1 MVGAGHGR
9 AGGAV
14 RSGYLE
20 TGAVSGTGQSAGRIR
35 FRPLGT
41 FRGDDRHRRVRHR
54 PSAAGCAG
62 AQYFAADDY
71 RRPPAERRRNCA
83 IMNEPRKRITQRI
96 RLEPAQE
103 RQLVDIQRRSFL
115 RAGLTVGAMSMLTG
129 CNLQDGDQVD
139 KVLWA
144 MSRWN
149 DRVQAWLF
157 NGQKLAPTYS
167 KAQLTN
173 PFPFNAFYPEYNVP
187 ELDLSDYQ
195 LAVSGL
201 VRDKQPWTLEALRKL
216 PQRTDITRLICIEGW
231 SAIGQWGGVP
241 LKTFLEYIGADTT
254 ARFVGFKCADR
265 YYSSLDMP
273 TALHPQTL
281 LALDF
286 GEVALPP
293 DYGYPLRVRVP
304 TKLGFKNPK
313 HIVEIFVSNE
323 NPGGYWEDQGYNWFS
338 GI

>member
-1 MVGAGHGR
+1 MTEFTKIMR
-9 AGGAV
+9 
-14 RSGYLE
+14 
-20 TGAVSGTGQSAGRIR
+20 Q
-35 FRPLGT
+35 
-41 FRGDDRHRRVRHR
+41 RVR
-54 PSAAGCAG
+54 
-62 AQYFAADDY
+62 
-71 RRPPAERRRNCA
+71 
-83 IMNEPRKRITQRI
+83 I
-96 RLEPAQE
+96 EPAQ
-103 RQLVDIQRRSFL
+103 QLELENIQRRHFL

-157 NGQKLAPTYS
+157 SGRKLAPTFAR
-167 KAQLTN
+167 AQITK
-173 PFPFNAFYPEYNVP
+173 PFPFNAFYGQDDIPEV
-187 ELDLSDYQ
+187 DLTSYS
-195 LAVSGL
+195 LAVSGRI
-201 VRDKQPWTLEALRKL
+201 RDKAPWTLESLRKL
-216 PQRTDITRLICIEGW
+216 PQRSDITRLICVEGW

-241 LKTFLEYIGADTT
+241 LKTFLEHIGADTT
-254 ARFVGFKCADR
+254 AKFVGFKCADR

-281 LALDF
+281 LALDYAD
-286 GEVALPP
+286 VALPP
-293 DYGYPLRVRVP
+293 EYGYPLRVRVP

-313 HIVEIFVSNE
+313 HVVEIFVSND

>member
-1 MVGAGHGR
+1 MTEFKKTTR
-9 AGGAV
+9 
-14 RSGYLE
+14 
-20 TGAVSGTGQSAGRIR
+20 Q
-35 FRPLGT
+35 
-41 FRGDDRHRRVRHR
+41 RVR
-54 PSAAGCAG
+54 
-62 AQYFAADDY
+62 
-71 RRPPAERRRNCA
+71 
-83 IMNEPRKRITQRI
+83 I
-96 RLEPAQE
+96 EPAQ
-103 RQLVDIQRRSFL
+103 QLELENIQRRHFL

-157 NGQKLAPTYS
+157 SGRKLAPTFAR
-167 KAQLTN
+167 AQITK
-173 PFPFNAFYPEYNVP
+173 PFPFNAFYGQDDIPKV
-187 ELDLSDYQ
+187 DLTSYS
-195 LAVSGL
+195 LAVSGRI
-201 VRDKQPWTLEALRKL
+201 RDKAPWTLESLRKL
-216 PQRTDITRLICIEGW
+216 PQRSDITRLICVEGW

-241 LKTFLEYIGADTT
+241 LKTFLEHIGADTT
-254 ARFVGFKCADR
+254 AKFVGFKCADR

-281 LALDF
+281 LALDYAD
-286 GEVALPP
+286 VALPP
-293 DYGYPLRVRVP
+293 EYGYPLRVRVP

-313 HIVEIFVSNE
+313 HVVEIFVSND

>member
-1 MVGAGHGR
+1 MTEFKITTR
-9 AGGAV
+9 
-14 RSGYLE
+14 
-20 TGAVSGTGQSAGRIR
+20 Q
-35 FRPLGT
+35 
-41 FRGDDRHRRVRHR
+41 RVR
-54 PSAAGCAG
+54 
-62 AQYFAADDY
+62 
-71 RRPPAERRRNCA
+71 
-83 IMNEPRKRITQRI
+83 I
-96 RLEPAQE
+96 EPAQ
-103 RQLVDIQRRSFL
+103 QLELENIQRRHFL

-157 NGQKLAPTYS
+157 SGRKLAPTFAR
-167 KAQLTN
+167 AQITK
-173 PFPFNAFYPEYNVP
+173 PFPFNAFYGQDDIPEV
-187 ELDLSDYQ
+187 DLTSYS
-195 LAVSGL
+195 LAVSGRI
-201 VRDKQPWTLEALRKL
+201 RDKAPWTLESLRKL
-216 PQRTDITRLICIEGW
+216 PQRSDITRLICVEGW

-241 LKTFLEYIGADTT
+241 LKTFLEHIGADTT
-254 ARFVGFKCADR
+254 AKFVGLKCADR

-281 LALDF
+281 LALDYAD
-286 GEVALPP
+286 VALPP
-293 DYGYPLRVRVP
+293 EYGYPLRVRVP

-313 HIVEIFVSNE
+313 HVVEIFVSND

>member
-1 MVGAGHGR
+1 MTEFKITTR
-9 AGGAV
+9 
-14 RSGYLE
+14 
-20 TGAVSGTGQSAGRIR
+20 Q
-35 FRPLGT
+35 
-41 FRGDDRHRRVRHR
+41 RVR
-54 PSAAGCAG
+54 
-62 AQYFAADDY
+62 
-71 RRPPAERRRNCA
+71 
-83 IMNEPRKRITQRI
+83 I
-96 RLEPAQE
+96 EPAQ
-103 RQLVDIQRRSFL
+103 QLELENIQRRHFL

-157 NGQKLAPTYS
+157 SGRKLAPTFAR
-167 KAQLTN
+167 AQITK
-173 PFPFNAFYPEYNVP
+173 PFPFNAFYGQDDIPEV
-187 ELDLSDYQ
+187 DLTSYS
-195 LAVSGL
+195 LAVSGRI
-201 VRDKQPWTLEALRKL
+201 RDKAPWTLESLRKL
-216 PQRTDITRLICIEGW
+216 PQRSDITRLICVEGW

-241 LKTFLEYIGADTT
+241 LKTFLEHIGADTT
-254 ARFVGFKCADR
+254 AKFVGFKCADR

-281 LALDF
+281 LALDYAN
-286 GEVALPP
+286 VALPP
-293 DYGYPLRVRVP
+293 EYGYPLRVRVP

-313 HIVEIFVSNE
+313 HVVEIFVSND

>member
-1 MVGAGHGR
+1 MTESTKTTR
-9 AGGAV
+9 
-14 RSGYLE
+14 
-20 TGAVSGTGQSAGRIR
+20 Q
-35 FRPLGT
+35 
-41 FRGDDRHRRVRHR
+41 RVR
-54 PSAAGCAG
+54 
-62 AQYFAADDY
+62 
-71 RRPPAERRRNCA
+71 
-83 IMNEPRKRITQRI
+83 I
-96 RLEPAQE
+96 EPAQ
-103 RQLVDIQRRSFL
+103 QLELENIQRRHFL

-157 NGQKLAPTYS
+157 SGRKLAPTFARAHIT
-167 KAQLTN
+167 K
-173 PFPFNAFYPEYNVP
+173 PFPFNAFYGQDDIPEV
-187 ELDLSDYQ
+187 DLTSYS
-195 LAVSGL
+195 LAVSGRI
-201 VRDKQPWTLEALRKL
+201 RDKAPWTLESLRKL
-216 PQRTDITRLICIEGW
+216 PQRSDITRLICVEGW

-241 LKTFLEYIGADTT
+241 LKTFLEHIGADTT
-254 ARFVGFKCADR
+254 AKFVGFKCADR

-281 LALDF
+281 LALDYAD
-286 GEVALPP
+286 VALPP
-293 DYGYPLRVRVP
+293 EYGYPLRVRVP

-313 HIVEIFVSNE
+313 HVVEIFVSND

>member
-1 MVGAGHGR
+1 MTEFTKITR
-9 AGGAV
+9 
-14 RSGYLE
+14 
-20 TGAVSGTGQSAGRIR
+20 Q
-35 FRPLGT
+35 
-41 FRGDDRHRRVRHR
+41 RVR
-54 PSAAGCAG
+54 
-62 AQYFAADDY
+62 
-71 RRPPAERRRNCA
+71 
-83 IMNEPRKRITQRI
+83 I
-96 RLEPAQE
+96 EPAQ
-103 RQLVDIQRRSFL
+103 QLELENIQRRHFL

-157 NGQKLAPTYS
+157 SGRKLAPTFAR
-167 KAQLTN
+167 AQITK
-173 PFPFNAFYPEYNVP
+173 PFPFNAFYGQDDIPEV
-187 ELDLSDYQ
+187 DLTSYS
-195 LAVSGL
+195 LAVSGRI
-201 VRDKQPWTLEALRKL
+201 RDKAPWTLESLRKL
-216 PQRTDITRLICIEGW
+216 PQRSDITRLICVEGW

-241 LKTFLEYIGADTT
+241 LKTFLEHIGADTT
-254 ARFVGFKCADR
+254 AKFVGFKCADR

-281 LALDF
+281 LALDYAD
-286 GEVALPP
+286 VALPP
-293 DYGYPLRVRVP
+293 EYGYPLRVRVP

-313 HIVEIFVSNE
+313 HVVEIFVSDD

>member
-1 MVGAGHGR
+1 MTEFTKITR
-9 AGGAV
+9 
-14 RSGYLE
+14 
-20 TGAVSGTGQSAGRIR
+20 Q
-35 FRPLGT
+35 
-41 FRGDDRHRRVRHR
+41 RVR
-54 PSAAGCAG
+54 
-62 AQYFAADDY
+62 
-71 RRPPAERRRNCA
+71 
-83 IMNEPRKRITQRI
+83 I
-96 RLEPAQE
+96 EPAQ
-103 RQLVDIQRRSFL
+103 QLELENIQRRHFL

-157 NGQKLAPTYS
+157 SGRKLAPTFAR
-167 KAQLTN
+167 AQITK
-173 PFPFNAFYPEYNVP
+173 PFPFNAFYGQDDIPEV
-187 ELDLSDYQ
+187 DLTSYS
-195 LAVSGL
+195 LAVSGRI
-201 VRDKQPWTLEALRKL
+201 RDKAPWTLESLRKL
-216 PQRTDITRLICIEGW
+216 PQRSDITRLICVEGW

-241 LKTFLEYIGADTT
+241 LKTFLEHIGADTT
-254 ARFVGFKCADR
+254 AKFVGFKCADR

-281 LALDF
+281 LALDYAD
-286 GEVALPP
+286 VALPP
-293 DYGYPLRVRVP
+293 EYGYPLRVRVP

-313 HIVEIFVSNE
+313 HVVEIFVSND

>member
-1 MVGAGHGR
+1 MTEFKITTR
-9 AGGAV
+9 
-14 RSGYLE
+14 
-20 TGAVSGTGQSAGRIR
+20 Q
-35 FRPLGT
+35 
-41 FRGDDRHRRVRHR
+41 RVR
-54 PSAAGCAG
+54 
-62 AQYFAADDY
+62 
-71 RRPPAERRRNCA
+71 
-83 IMNEPRKRITQRI
+83 I
-96 RLEPAQE
+96 EPAQ
-103 RQLVDIQRRSFL
+103 QLELENIQRRHFL

-157 NGQKLAPTYS
+157 SGRKLAPTFAR
-167 KAQLTN
+167 AQITK
-173 PFPFNAFYPEYNVP
+173 PFPFNAFYGQDDIPEV
-187 ELDLSDYQ
+187 DLTSYS
-195 LAVSGL
+195 LAVSGRI
-201 VRDKQPWTLEALRKL
+201 RDKAPWTLESLRKL
-216 PQRTDITRLICIEGW
+216 PQRSDITRLICVEGW

-241 LKTFLEYIGADTT
+241 LKTFLEHIGADTT
-254 ARFVGFKCADR
+254 AKFVGFKCADR

-281 LALDF
+281 LALDYAN
-286 GEVALPP
+286 VALPP
-293 DYGYPLRVRVP
+293 EYGYPLRVRVP

-313 HIVEIFVSNE
+313 HVVEVFVSND